1 MNKHKDWISKFIWHV
16 GEKAVK
22 TEHFQRDVGKK
33 VTEVREGVRKV
44 IAKAEPRKK
53 SFVSMK
59 TKQPP
64 PEEEGYD
71 TVFGGLCEVM

>member
-1 MNKHKDWISKFIWHV
+1 M
-16 GEKAVK
+16 
-22 TEHFQRDVGKK
+22 GKK